1 LLRRRRRRRR
11 RNIKS
16 ICEKNKGFWKI
27 RLQRA
32 EGAAAGKLHNT
43 VSKLTTSWNDFL
55 QLEILDSIFIL
66 CIDLRSACITI
77 L

>member
-1 LLRRRRRRRR
+1 
-11 RNIKS
+11 
-16 ICEKNKGFWKI
+16 
-27 RLQRA
+27 
-32 EGAAAGKLHNT
+32 
-43 VSKLTTSWNDFL
+43 L